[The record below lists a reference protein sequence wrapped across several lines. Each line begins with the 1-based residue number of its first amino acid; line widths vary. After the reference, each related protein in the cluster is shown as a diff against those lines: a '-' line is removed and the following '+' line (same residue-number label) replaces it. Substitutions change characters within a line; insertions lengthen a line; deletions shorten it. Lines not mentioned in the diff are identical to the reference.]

1 MVYNR
6 VGVVDLTP
14 FAKLEVKG
22 PDACDFMDR
31 ICANA
36 VPKVNDPMYV
46 ILTDIESNSYF
57 FHTDHFL
64 RLTMD
69 RMGVGV
75 NFGVNQSNYCTLRV

>member
-22 PDACDFMDR
+22 PDACGFMDR

-36 VPKVNDPMYV
+36 VPKVSEPIYV
-46 ILTDIESNSYF
+46 MLTDIESE
-57 FHTDHFL
+57 
-64 RLTMD
+64 
-69 RMGVGV
+69 
-75 NFGVNQSNYCTLRV
+75 SNLFK

>member
-36 VPKVNDPMYV
+36 VPKVNDSMYV
-46 ILTDIESNSYF
+46 ILTDVECDSYLFKWWCMNVVTLTIF
-57 FHTDHFL
+57 F
-64 RLTMD
+64 
-69 RMGVGV
+69 
-75 NFGVNQSNYCTLRV
+75 S

>member
-36 VPKVNDPMYV
+36 VPKVNEGLCY
-46 ILTDIESNSYF
+46 TDRHRSRFQLI
-57 FHTDHFL
+57 
-64 RLTMD
+64 
-69 RMGVGV
+69 
-75 NFGVNQSNYCTLRV
+75 